1 LCERATTI
9 NARSATPITTA
20 ITTRAEEREL
30 PSRTTGCDGIE
41 LFAGA
46 VGVDETEATGAF
58 VEAAEAVDA
67 GRADVPGTGGITID
81 EVLVLFLAA
90 DFLTADF
97 FATDFLAV
105 VFFAVVFLA
114 TAFLAAV
121 FLTADFL
128 ATAFL
133 AVVFFATD
141 FFATVFLAATFFADT
156 FFAAAFF
163 AGAFLATDFFAAVF
177 FTATGILL
185 KSRCTP
191 EITLYFGE
199 RLIQRRS

>member
-1 LCERATTI
+1 MCERATTI

-58 VEAAEAVDA
+58 VEAAEAVDVA
-67 GRADVPGTGGITID
+67 RADVPGTGGITID
-81 EVLVLFLAA
+81 EALA
-90 DFLTADF
+90 LF
-97 FATDFLAV
+97 FATDFFAV
-105 VFFAVVFLA
+105 VFLTADFLA
-114 TAFLAAV
+114 TAFLAVV

-191 EITLYFGE
+191 EISSTFARG
-199 RLIQRRS
+199 

>member
-1 LCERATTI
+1 MCERATTI
-9 NARSATPITTA
+9 NARSAIPITTA

-90 DFLTADF
+90 D
-97 FATDFLAV
+97 
-105 VFFAVVFLA
+105 FFAVVFLA

>member
-1 LCERATTI
+1 MCERATTI
-9 NARSATPITTA
+9 NARSATPITTT

-81 EVLVLFLAA
+81 EALALFLAG

-97 FATDFLAV
+97 FATDFFATD
-105 VFFAVVFLA
+105 FFAVVFLA
-114 TAFLAAV
+114 TAFL
-121 FLTADFL
+121 
-128 ATAFL
+128 
-133 AVVFFATD
+133 ATD